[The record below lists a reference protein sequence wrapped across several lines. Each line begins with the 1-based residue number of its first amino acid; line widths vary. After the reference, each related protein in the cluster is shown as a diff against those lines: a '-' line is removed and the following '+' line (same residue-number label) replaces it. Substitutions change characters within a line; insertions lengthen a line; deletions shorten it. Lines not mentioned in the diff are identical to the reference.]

1 MTDKESAKYNWWVL
15 PLHSTITAD
24 EQVRVFQRAP
34 PGHRKII
41 LATNIAES
49 SITVP
54 DIKYGK
60 SHIVLLKIYN
70 EFIYC
75 IGFAFIISKIKIYY
89 VFISSKIFCALFFIK
104 LFISSGSCKA
114 NDSY

>member
-60 SHIVLLKIYN
+60 IFFDVFKFTMYLN
-70 EFIYC
+70 FC
-75 IGFAFIISKIKIYY
+75 IKT
-89 VFISSKIFCALFFIK
+89 
-104 LFISSGSCKA
+104 
-114 NDSY
+114 